1 MATLE
6 SIEFEPHR
14 AKILAS
20 GGVEWLPQKNREILS
35 QLPQIIW
42 NDASPWREANL
53 WAMSIA
59 TNQRTSFKSV
69 WSQMKHVYA
78 YANWLED
85 NHMNWWEFPDR
96 ESERCLIQ
104 YRGALVRARDSGN
117 LAPTTT
123 QQRMYAVI
131 KFYRWLVENK
141 LLSDKLSLWNDTQ
154 IGIFVRNSFGYKRT
168 ITKNSSDLAI
178 PCNSAIYDRL
188 EDGLIPVSR
197 DDVKI
202 IMDFAEQ
209 HASVELYL
217 MLRLGFNTGM
227 RFGSISSL
235 RLSTLHNA
243 ARISSLSGY
252 GRINLGPGARPPV
265 QTKYGVNGEAFI
277 SHADLT
283 LIEDYCFSS
292 RRLRRAAKA
301 AQESRDLIF
310 LTRFGKPYGSE
321 GSDFSQAINVELSR
335 LRKLAVQHG
344 LDCFQNFHFHQT
356 RCTFATELARI
367 ALPHGLDFAIQI
379 VKEALLHRNESTT
392 LKYIKFIEKDA
403 IMKKA
408 ADTFYITMLYGE
420 QSHESNQGS

>member
-6 SIEFEPHR
+6 SIVFKAHR
-14 AKILAS
+14 AKILATGS
-20 GGVEWLPQKNREILS
+20 VEWLPHKNREVIS
-35 QLPQIIW
+35 QLPQIMW

-59 TNQRTSFKSV
+59 TSHRTSIKSV

-85 NHMNWWEFPDR
+85 NHMTWWNFPDR
-96 ESERCLIQ
+96 ESDRCLVQ
-104 YRGALVRARDSGN
+104 YRGALIRARDAGN

-131 KFYRWLVENK
+131 KFYRWLIKNK
-141 LLSDKLSLWNDTQ
+141 LLSDKLSLWNDNQ
-154 IGIFVRNSFGYKRT
+154 IGIVVKNAFGYTRT
-168 ITKNSSDLAI
+168 IIKNSSDLAI
-178 PCNSAIYDRL
+178 PCNNAICDRL
-188 EDGLIPVSR
+188 EDGLTPVTR

-202 IMDFAEQ
+202 IMNFAEQ

-235 RLSTLHNA
+235 RISSIHNA
-243 ARISSLSGY
+243 VRMSTLSGY
-252 GRINLGPGARPPV
+252 GRINLGPGARPAV

-277 SHADLT
+277 SHDDLA

-301 AQESRDLIF
+301 AQASRDLIF
-310 LTRFGKPYGSE
+310 LTRFGKAYGSE

-335 LRKLAVQHG
+335 LRKRAAQNG
-344 LDCFQNFHFHQT
+344 LECFQNFHFHQT
-356 RCTFATELARI
+356 RCTFATELARV

-392 LKYIKFIEKDA
+392 LRYIKFVEKDA

-408 ADTFYITMLYGE
+408 ADTFYLTMLYGE
-420 QSHESNQGS
+420 QGNESNRGS